1 MRQLFRAPKILAE
14 VEDEHGLIRVVER
27 GLYRFLEFGQTQAEQ
42 SRVLT
47 ADPAWLEYDYARA
60 MLLAALLHP
69 QPESA
74 LFLGLGAGT
83 VTHACLKALPDLFDV
98 EVIELRAEV
107 LRLAE
112 QYLGFPQDERLTIRI
127 GDAHRLLSSAERSDL
142 IFVDLYLEE
151 GPDQGHLQ
159 WGFLRHCYDLLEP
172 GGWLIINQ
180 WATWEGKPLGAP
192 ILRGVFGRNYW
203 EIPVTDGNV
212 IVLVPQH
219 DSAQLDLATLRNR
232 AMQVTAQLG
241 FDLRYLINKIR
252 SAS

>member
-151 GPDQGHLQ
+151 G
-159 WGFLRHCYDLLEP
+159 
-172 GGWLIINQ
+172 
-180 WATWEGKPLGAP
+180 A
-192 ILRGVFGRNYW
+192 
-203 EIPVTDGNV
+203 
-212 IVLVPQH
+212 
-219 DSAQLDLATLRNR
+219 
-232 AMQVTAQLG
+232 
-241 FDLRYLINKIR
+241 
-252 SAS
+252 